1 MLANGLLTLAP
12 VSKEEEKLKLEPPP
26 APNDTGWVPFTAGL
40 EPAPGKLCDWPNVNP
55 FEMLG
60 GWDPPDVE
68 ETVFGSK
75 EVKGL
80 KGCCAEEDVA
90 GEFGR
95 VRLLMALIL
104 KVKVSRRVK
113 ERVGKERERERC
125 SLTKK
130 DEAGLG
136 LSNTIKK

>member
-1 MLANGLLTLAP
+1 M
-12 VSKEEEKLKLEPPP
+12 
-26 APNDTGWVPFTAGL
+26 
-40 EPAPGKLCDWPNVNP
+40 
-55 FEMLG
+55 
-60 GWDPPDVE
+60 E

>member
-1 MLANGLLTLAP
+1 MANGLLTLAP

-68 ETVFGSK
+68 ATVFGSK

-95 VRLLMALIL
+95 VRLLMALIFL
-104 KVKVSRRVK
+104 FAICAAVARW
-113 ERVGKERERERC
+113 
-125 SLTKK
+125 
-130 DEAGLG
+130 G
-136 LSNTIKK
+136 LSSGALDMLKKSLPTPFSP